1 MMWSTIANLKENL
14 NKIALD
20 VHDDDDDDEQGI
32 EIYNSPDR
40 TRLSR
45 NFSHSSPASRS
56 PLANG
61 FDSHHNSESS
71 CSNEAAHALHNFQSR
86 IEQYKAQIK
95 RLQESEAEIKVL
107 SVNYAA
113 LLKEKED
120 WISRLN
126 EENGL
131 LKQNLDATNATL
143 NASRNESLKT
153 STNSLNGLKGSSD
166 HSPNW
171 QYKAIV
177 KNRPIG
183 NQSNNGF
190 VSKQDGLSNGI
201 QGNEKEDPADLLEQ
215 KNRSLAVIQADLESQ
230 IKKLGLELE
239 KERGKLANIHL
250 QLQDEQKLN
259 GSFQDELNL
268 LKVDKDKVSSESD
281 HKCSLFCVG
290 WNIFGERFRSLT
302 RICHF
307 LLVDLLSTIEMKK
320 IRDVLNEKISEV
332 RRLQMELNRRD
343 NIEADDT
350 AEGLK
355 RVIAALEKENNS
367 LKMAKVELETSLK
380 AANENSNKQST
391 SLSEN
396 VQSLGSFPGKEE
408 MELSL
413 QKLEKDLKE
422 TGQQRD
428 KALQELSR
436 LKKHL
441 LDKEIEESEKMDEDS
456 KIIEELKEKNEYQR
470 LQILHLEKALKQAI
484 AGQEEVKMINNNELQ
499 KYKEIIDDLNR
510 KLTSCMSTIDA
521 KNVEL
526 LNLQTALGSY
536 YAELEAKEHLE
547 GDLAHAREES
557 AKLAELLKDA
567 HQKAEISR
575 KEKED
580 ILEKLSQSERILA
593 EGRNRV
599 NKLEEDNAKLRRA
612 LEQSMSRLNRM
623 SMDSDYFVDRRI
635 VIKLLVTYFQ
645 RNHSKEVLDLMVR
658 MLGFSDEDKQ
668 RIGVAQQGGKGVVRG
683 VLGLPGR
690 LVGGFL
696 GGSSAEANQNMA
708 SENQSFAD
716 LWVDFLLK
724 ETEERERRESAEA
737 NASKEDQQKRSPNDM
752 GSASPVPDQRT
763 NATTAAFSNLSPS
776 LNQNRSPLPSRGNI
790 LQSEHSDSEFSTVPL
805 TSSERASQFSRR
817 Y

>member
-61 FDSHHNSESS
+61 FDSHHNSE
-71 CSNEAAHALHNFQSR
+71 

-166 HSPNW
+166 HSPNR

-268 LKVDKDKVSSESD
+268 LKVDKDKVSSESGFVNQTINVPYSVLAGTSSGRGSD
-281 HKCSLFCVG
+281 PC
-290 WNIFGERFRSLT
+290 
-302 RICHF
+302 
-307 LLVDLLSTIEMKK
+307 STIEMKK

-456 KIIEELKEKNEYQR
+456 KIIEELKEKNEYKR

-737 NASKEDQQKRSPNDM
+737 NASKEDQHKRSPNDM
-752 GSASPVPDQRT
+752 GTASPVPDQRT

-790 LQSEHSDSEFSTVPL
+790 LQSEHTDSEFSTVPL